1 MTDEQQVRSLLTL
14 AAELPDDVQ
23 PPVGRLLDRAR
34 RRRRVRAIS
43 SVLAIVAVTAAA
55 FTLPFVVR
63 ALSGGPAGPIGVGGH
78 GGRGPTAAQLT
89 HFRWS
94 SLLPS
99 PLGPRSQ
106 PLLSWTGKELIELG
120 GIKNHMQ
127 QTDGAAFVPATAR
140 WHRIAPAPYNV
151 GFSSGWTGRNY
162 SNVVDAWTGRDLFVT
177 NGDFESCAGSTGGS
191 PAMCYPHAGL
201 YDPATNSWS
210 STKLPKQ
217 MYGLDLQ
224 SAVWTGRDVVIAG
237 TSCCAT
243 FSPNAAPPAAHP
255 RLGVAAYN
263 PATNHWQ
270 MITPPL
276 PARHLPIGVAMVATQ
291 DRVLLWSMWSRT
303 KNISDSGYGGGSG
316 VDVLSLDR
324 SGRWSTIARG
334 WPQHET
340 VDNPSYAAGRIL
352 VRPGHLWCGLCGSP
366 VVGFAAQLA
375 DARTR
380 RLWTI
385 PSGPFAL
392 HQFEQP
398 PVWLW
403 NGRSVIAATQVS
415 NYLRG
420 QGQLVW
426 ITQMAA
432 FDPVTWR
439 WITKLPV
446 PPGQPPVA
454 ANPIWAGRQLLL
466 ITASGGLLSFHS

>member
-1 MTDEQQVRSLLTL
+1 MTDDQQLRSLLRL

-23 PPVGRLLDRAR
+23 PPVGPLLRRAR
-34 RRRRVRAIS
+34 RTRRVRAVC
-43 SVLAIVAVTAAA
+43 SVLAVVAVTGAA
-55 FTLPFVVR
+55 FALPSAIR
-63 ALSGGPAGPIGVGGH
+63 GLSRGSRGPTTSGH
-78 GGRGPTAAQLT
+78 GKRGPTAAQLA

-94 SLLPS
+94 SLPPS
-99 PLGPRSQ
+99 PLGSRSQ
-106 PLLSWTGKELIELG
+106 PLLTWTGKELIELG

-127 QTDGAAFVPATAR
+127 QTDGAAFVPAAAQ
-140 WHRIAPAPYNV
+140 WHSIAPAPYNV

-162 SNVVDAWTGRDLFVT
+162 SNVVDAWTGDELFVT
-177 NGDFESCAGSTGGS
+177 NGDFESCAGSSSGS

-201 YDPATNSWS
+201 YDPSTNSWS

-224 SAVWTGRDVVIAG
+224 SAVWTGSDIVIAG

-243 FSPNAAPPAAHP
+243 FSPNAATPAAHP

-263 PATNHWQ
+263 PATNHWR

-276 PARHLPIGVAMVATQ
+276 PARHLPISVAMVATH

-303 KNISDSGYGGGSG
+303 KNIAFSGYGGGSG
-316 VDVLSLDR
+316 VDVLSLD
-324 SGRWSTIARG
+324 GGHRWSTIARG
-334 WPQHET
+334 WPQHGT

-352 VRPGHLWCGLCGSP
+352 LPPSHLWCGLCGGDIGTYP
-366 VVGFAAQLA
+366 AQVAA
-375 DARTR
+375 ARTLTR
-380 RLWTI
+380 WTI
-385 PSGPFAL
+385 PSGPLAL
-392 HQFEQP
+392 HHLDEP

-403 NGRSVIAATQVS
+403 NGSSVIAANTVAS
-415 NYLRG
+415 NYMRG

-426 ITQMAA
+426 ITQIAA

-439 WITKLPV
+439 WTATLPT
-446 PPGQPPVA
+446 PPGEPPVA

-466 ITASGGLLSFHS
+466 LTASGGLLSFHS